1 MPINDRDYQIKKW
14 DPRILLHSG
23 RWSLLAWIGVSKTQL
38 TLGTTPNASRLG
50 TTVATFSNLK
60 TRKILIGY
68 PGSVALGL
76 ADFQWTSVAN
86 TTAQNLDLGAIVP
99 GKASVLIVK
108 LHTEATH
115 TGGVSLAITAGNASA
130 GSQFVATGANY
141 TADAIRQTAHADIG
155 LVAPVA
161 AASNVWVG
169 GTPGANWSLMTAGI
183 LAVYV
188 TYLEI

>member
-1 MPINDRDYQIKKW
+1 MIDDKDYQIKKW

-23 RWSLLAWIGVSKTQL
+23 RWGLNWIGVGKTQL
-38 TLGTTPNASRLG
+38 TLGTTPHVSKNGTIIAS
-50 TTVATFSNLK
+50 FSNLK
-60 TRKILIGY
+60 TKKILIGF

-86 TTAQNLDLGAIVP
+86 TTAQNLDLGSIVP
-99 GKASVLIVK
+99 AKASPLIVK

-115 TGGVSLAITAGNASA
+115 TGAVSLAITAGNASA
-130 GSQFVATGANY
+130 GSQFVATGANF
-141 TADAIRQTAHADIG
+141 TADDIRQTAHADIG
-155 LVAPVA
+155 AVAPTA
-161 AASNVWVG
+161 AATKVWIG
-169 GTPGANWSLMTAGI
+169 GTPGANWSLMTNGI